1 MSRSL
6 APSPIAS
13 VSSAASPSRTRNDSR
28 VRKLRLAPQ
37 DGFGDFAHKFAAGID
52 QELVGTRFIKTD
64 ALRDPVRKRRKAP
77 GDEARIG
84 AVGPHRGYERAAS
97 RSEHDSLCQHV
108 VNHVCRQSLEQRHP
122 LAQSRRKRKLSAH
135 GTLGDGSHMRLLPDQ
150 IGELVDA
157 LLADHGRIHVGHEQP
172 FAPAGNVLH
181 HDIDGLIAER
191 FPHPLRNGTVVV
203 LIARAKENVRRAVWG
218 EPFWRARRPR

>member
-13 VSSAASPSRTRNDSR
+13 VSSVASPSRARNASR
-28 VRKLRLAPQ
+28 VRELRLAPQ
-37 DGFGDFAHKFAAGID
+37 DGFGDFAHKFAVGID

-64 ALRDPVRKRRKAP
+64 ALRDSVRERRKAA

-97 RSEHDSLCQHV
+97 WGEHDAVRQHIV
-108 VNHVCRQSLEQRHP
+108 YDPRRQSFEQRYP
-122 LAQSRRKRKLSAH
+122 LAQRWRKCKLPAH

-150 IGELVDA
+150 VGELVDA
-157 LLADHGRIHVGHEQP
+157 LLADHGRIHVSHEQS
-172 FAPAGNVLH
+172 FAAAGCLLH
-181 HDIDGLIAER
+181 HHIDGLIAER
-191 FPHPLRNGTVVV
+191 FPHPLRNVTVVV
-203 LIARAKENVRRAVWG
+203 FIAGAKENVRRAARG
-218 EPFWRARRPR
+218 EPFGRARRPR